1 MTCHYNFRRSFILSY
16 YCSMISQVVYAVLEN
31 YESTYANAD
40 NDDAVEDIRI
50 QWVDEVLKAEGH
62 EPPAVTILTRV
73 SSWKVIRAVHGE
85 LSLTM

>member
-31 YESTYANAD
+31 YESPYANVD

-73 SSWKVIRAVHGE
+73 PSWKVIRAVHGE

>member
-31 YESTYANAD
+31 YESPYANAD

-50 QWVDEVLKAEGH
+50 QWVDEVLKA
-62 EPPAVTILTRV
+62 R
-73 SSWKVIRAVHGE
+73 SNSW
-85 LSLTM
+85 